1 MGRIWLLALISML
14 YAGGCARVPRITIHN
29 DLSESVI
36 THVSM
41 PGPLKLQLA
50 AHYPEAFDKTL
61 RPGEVWQTSR
71 AKRSEKV
78 NRDPS
83 MLGGSLMIRLQTWGG
98 EPRVYVIRTRED
110 AMVRIEPDSQER
122 FVVIASD
129 PQGEPISVIRSPPK
143 E

>member
-1 MGRIWLLALISML
+1 MGRIWLLALISIL
-14 YAGGCARVPRITIHN
+14 FAGGCARVPRITIHN

-41 PGPLKLQLA
+41 PPPLKLQLA
-50 AHYPEAFDKTL
+50 AHYPKAFDKTL
-61 RPGEVWQTSR
+61 RPGEVWRTSR
-71 AKRSEKV
+71 AKSSEKV

-83 MLGGSLMIRLQTWGG
+83 MFGGSLMIRLQTWGG

-110 AMVRIEPDSQER
+110 ATVRIEPDSEER
-122 FVVIASD
+122 YLVIASD
-129 PQGEPISVIRSPPK
+129 PQGEHISVVRSPRN